1 MITEIQKQ
9 KLKANWG
16 DKASSMACKA
26 EVRIYDPSSNWCC
39 YVYAMNPQ
47 DEDEISCIIKGFE
60 IEACEWKMC
69 AIESMFN
76 AQGER
81 PVIDEEYR
89 PRMAC
94 ELFKLLSEGAL

>member
-1 MITEIQKQ
+1 MLNQATKE

-16 DKASSMACKA
+16 YKADSMACKA
-26 EVRIYDPSSNWCC
+26 EIRIYDPSSNWCC

-47 DEDEISCIIKGFE
+47 DEDDIACIIKGFE
-60 IEACEWKMC
+60 IEVCDWKMSE
-69 AIESMFN
+69 IEKMFN
-76 AQGER
+76 VDGER

-94 ELFKLLSEGAL
+94 ELFKMLSEGVL